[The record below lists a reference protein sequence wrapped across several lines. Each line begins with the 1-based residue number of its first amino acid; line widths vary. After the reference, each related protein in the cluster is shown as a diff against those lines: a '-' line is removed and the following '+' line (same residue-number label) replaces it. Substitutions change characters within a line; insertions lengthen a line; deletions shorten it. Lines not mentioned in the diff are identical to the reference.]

1 MRRVGC
7 VRASV
12 CVCLYVWVFGART
25 RVVCKEEAMHVCECR
40 CSSACVSLYYIY
52 IYIYIHMRTHR
63 HRFACVCICMLFANA
78 RNLKTYAKRNY
89 GGEHRS
95 STPHFMFP

>member
-1 MRRVGC
+1 
-7 VRASV
+7 
-12 CVCLYVWVFGART
+12 
-25 RVVCKEEAMHVCECR
+25 
-40 CSSACVSLYYIY
+40 
-52 IYIYIHMRTHR
+52 MRTHR